1 MFVFFSKKNYS
12 AVPLAAFIKSWC
24 FGGFFFFF
32 VFFSV
37 EMFPLTK
44 FCHQFVPFSCD
55 LMFPSFALL
64 TIIRPRPGWP
74 SLEGRFSPT
83 AAGCFPPK
91 VFPFCQAQPFMCAN
105 AVFLCQRFLVVKAK
119 LYSFLPLWGGLKLN
133 HKPAGSTAYSIVKA
147 KASFGLNQ
155 FCCAKDFWLWT
166 PNFSVSCH
174 CEGFWNQPTNCNC
187 EAKRNVTPAV
197 QIRALKFLYKSW
209 ALKLDPRDE

>member
-24 FGGFFFFF
+24 FGFFF
-32 VFFSV
+32 VFVLFCFSV

-44 FCHQFVPFSCD
+44 FCHQFVPLNCD

-64 TIIRPRPGWP
+64 TIIRPRPVWP

-83 AAGCFPPK
+83 AAGCFPSK

-119 LYSFLPLWGGLKLN
+119 LCSFLPLWGSLKLT
-133 HKPAGSTAYSIVKA
+133 HKPAESFAYSIVKA
-147 KASFGLNQ
+147 KA
-155 FCCAKDFWLWT
+155 
-166 PNFSVSCH
+166 
-174 CEGFWNQPTNCNC
+174 
-187 EAKRNVTPAV
+187 
-197 QIRALKFLYKSW
+197 
-209 ALKLDPRDE
+209 